1 MGDRAF
7 IHKQTTNQGKKG
19 AKTML
24 SDYEVVMKFVE
35 DCRSIMAG
43 VTITETIPRC
53 SSAPYGGEV
62 GTVASDFCG
71 GVYEVLSITK
81 LPPAN

>member
-43 VTITETIPRC
+43 LTITETIPRC
-53 SSAPYGGEV
+53 SSAP
-62 GTVASDFCG
+62 
-71 GVYEVLSITK
+71 
-81 LPPAN
+81 